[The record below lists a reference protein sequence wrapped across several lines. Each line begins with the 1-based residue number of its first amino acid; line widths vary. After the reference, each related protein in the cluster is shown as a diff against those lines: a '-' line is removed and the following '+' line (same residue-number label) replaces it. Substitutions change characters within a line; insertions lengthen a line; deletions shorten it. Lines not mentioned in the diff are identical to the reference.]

1 MKVGWEEGSPA
12 TLNPS
17 APQWDSSAR
26 QPAPPLRPQ
35 DPFKC
40 CSWPIYL
47 PAPGEGHAILIS
59 MALGSL
65 SWNERHPTPAEAK
78 LAEQQWGQEGVDQ
91 GRASSRSPG
100 LPHTARAAGQDVDT
114 MQGLPAGPV
123 YPTERISPRDGYHK
137 SWSIL
142 NGRNI
147 KALLAGMKTA
157 GTIYS
162 RRAFSLR
169 DEDVLDSR
177 THCLALPML
186 LPLPPPRQPG
196 AALPAPWRWETHSRE
211 ASSEESAL
219 HNSPPGRLPP

>member
-1 MKVGWEEGSPA
+1 MLARLLPHAGSEVGWEEGSPV

-17 APQWDSSAR
+17 APQRDSSVR
-26 QPAPPLRPQ
+26 QPAPPLPPQ

-40 CSWPIYL
+40 CSWHVYL
-47 PAPGEGHAILIS
+47 PAPV
-59 MALGSL
+59 ALGSL

-114 MQGLPAGPV
+114 MQGLPAGQV
-123 YPTERISPRDGYHK
+123 YPTERISPRDGHQK
-137 SWSIL
+137 SCSIL

-162 RRAFSLR
+162 RRAFSLG
-169 DEDVLDSR
+169 DEDV
-177 THCLALPML
+177 
-186 LPLPPPRQPG
+186 
-196 AALPAPWRWETHSRE
+196 
-211 ASSEESAL
+211 
-219 HNSPPGRLPP
+219 